1 MPQFPSLYN
10 ADYNSNYISGVSFC
24 YYWKAFI
31 RMPGTSRCSIYI
43 HYYQLKYYYDYS
55 KFQWLPFIFIF
66 WASQTTW
73 KRPHYLTADANHR
86 CSENDYKVL
95 RSLSSS
101 SLSQKL
107 SVLLGPQTQ
116 LFTTLNDHFTIGC
129 KGPLFCIFWKQIY
142 YKQINVP
149 DLLFSPPM
157 LVSVYVFNKLFIV
170 VLCNY

>member
-1 MPQFPSLYN
+1 MAFLWGLKSQARVWVSLSYMADLGMPQFPSLYN
-10 ADYNSNYISGVSFC
+10 ADYNSNYISGVSFS

-31 RMPGTSRCSIYI
+31 RMSGTSRCSIYI
-43 HYYQLKYYYDYS
+43 HYYQLKYYCDYS

-101 SLSQKL
+101 SLSQK
-107 SVLLGPQTQ
+107 TKC
-116 LFTTLNDHFTIGC
+116 FTGTPDPVVHYTYWPFHNRLQRTTISYFL
-129 KGPLFCIFWKQIY
+129 KANIL
-142 YKQINVP
+142 
-149 DLLFSPPM
+149 
-157 LVSVYVFNKLFIV
+157 
-170 VLCNY
+170 